1 MGKKYI
7 EEHLDFGFYGFR
19 YLLIPKLAIARD
31 DNETLN
37 EVLSILGKNGEKIA
51 KK

>member
-1 MGKKYI
+1 MLRCATSLEVRKKYI

-31 DNETLN
+31 DNGRSMRFYLF
-37 EVLSILGKNGEKIA
+37 
-51 KK
+51 